1 MTCMD
6 RPIIPSRRSRYV
18 NGNDIHSPESSF
30 SRAFDEAGVR
40 PPRRNIFL
48 ERSKLEQLLHDEL
61 ASDPSSNL
69 DLYSRPERSSSPRTP
84 PIFIPLTENSH
95 QSLGRTSEIPE
106 GKMPAPYPRGKS
118 GNQAEI
124 SSSRTSVDEKR
135 ATSLPPRLLS
145 SSFSALDMMPNKRRN
160 RSDLQY
166 ERELI
171 PPPTS
176 EEEESDSDYWD
187 FASTIAQHGSPPRK
201 AKKRKVER
209 QEDLLASVR
218 EMRIDGLHV
227 GKWKPGKAKEMGDM
241 ESFDLWDTA
250 PSMVAE
256 HVSSSRKRKRN
267 SPASVKETRTV
278 ELAIWKRNWEKE
290 MVDME

>member
-84 PIFIPLTENSH
+84 PISIPLTENSH

-106 GKMPAPYPRGKS
+106 GKMPAPYPRGRS

-135 ATSLPPRLLS
+135 ATSLLPRLLS
-145 SSFSALDMMPNKRRN
+145 SSFSAVDMMPNKRRN

-227 GKWKPGKAKEMGDM
+227 GKWKPDEAKEMADM
-241 ESFDLWDTA
+241 VGFDLWDAAST
-250 PSMVAE
+250 MAE
-256 HVSSSRKRKRN
+256 HVSRSSTKKRKRN
-267 SPASVKETRTV
+267 SPASKKETRID
-278 ELAIWKRNWEKE
+278 ELEIEDWIG
-290 MVDME
+290 